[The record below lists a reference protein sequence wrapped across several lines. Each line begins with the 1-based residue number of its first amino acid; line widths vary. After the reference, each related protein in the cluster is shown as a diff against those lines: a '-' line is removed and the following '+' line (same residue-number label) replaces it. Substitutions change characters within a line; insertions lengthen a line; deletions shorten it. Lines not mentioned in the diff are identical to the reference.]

1 MASPRKST
9 QKKKAKLSKV
19 VKQPATKVNW
29 IFSANSVSSKE
40 VSSIC
45 LKLFTKEKTLL
56 DDLFEYAI
64 VGLKEVANKHSYDI
78 IGYVQLGKRARWTRK
93 DVINHLG
100 YEVKTFSSNDTV
112 FGHLEK
118 SLQPGEIIKQIKAI
132 ADVDNVTEGGTV
144 RKKGTKKYSLKR
156 DDDEKD
162 DDDDS
167 KSDDDD
173 GDECLFIHKKVERKM
188 VKEASPYTT
197 LKSAISNNDSA
208 GDGITYGLCSSVD
221 QVSGVARATT
231 SLGSSSNTSSSPMRI
246 SKVPPSNVTDV
257 ILPNISNY
265 TTSMQN
271 TIEATITRLFEQN
284 NSRLIARLVTGVN
297 ENTTLI
303 DDKFKT
309 LITDIAENFKI
320 LLEIL
325 VAALRDY
332 IDEQN
337 KIEGEGKIPAN
348 NKITESS

>member
-1 MASPRKST
+1 M
-9 QKKKAKLSKV
+9 
-19 VKQPATKVNW
+19 
-29 IFSANSVSSKE
+29 
-40 VSSIC
+40 
-45 LKLFTKEKTLL
+45 

-78 IGYVQLGKRARWTRK
+78 IGYVQLGKRERWTRK

-100 YEVKTFSSNDTV
+100 YEVKTYSSNDTV

-118 SLQPGEIIKQIKAI
+118 SMQPGEIIQHIKAI

-156 DDDEKD
+156 DDDEKE

-173 GDECLFIHKKVERKM
+173 GNECLFIHKNEKR
-188 VKEASPYTT
+188 
-197 LKSAISNNDSA
+197 
-208 GDGITYGLCSSVD
+208 SSVD
-221 QVSGVARATT
+221 QLSGVARATT

-271 TIEATITRLFEQN
+271 AIEATITRLFEEY
-284 NSRLIARLVTGVN
+284 NSRLIARLETRVN
-297 ENTTLI
+297 QNTTLI
-303 DDKFKT
+303 DDNFKT

-320 LLEIL
+320 LLEFL
-325 VAALRDY
+325 VIALRDY
-332 IDEQN
+332 CNEED

>member
-1 MASPRKST
+1 
-9 QKKKAKLSKV
+9 
-19 VKQPATKVNW
+19 
-29 IFSANSVSSKE
+29 
-40 VSSIC
+40 
-45 LKLFTKEKTLL
+45 L

-100 YEVKTFSSNDTV
+100 YEVKTYSSNDTV

-118 SLQPGEIIKQIKAI
+118 SMQPGEIIQHIKAI

-156 DDDEKD
+156 DDDEKE

-173 GDECLFIHKKVERKM
+173 GNECLFIHKNEKR
-188 VKEASPYTT
+188 
-197 LKSAISNNDSA
+197 
-208 GDGITYGLCSSVD
+208 SSVD
-221 QVSGVARATT
+221 QLSGVARATT

-271 TIEATITRLFEQN
+271 AIEATITRLFEEN

-303 DDKFKT
+303 DDNFKT

-320 LLEIL
+320 LLEFL
-325 VAALRDY
+325 VTALRDY
-332 IDEQN
+332 CNEED

>member
-9 QKKKAKLSKV
+9 EKKKAKLSKV

-29 IFSANSVSSKE
+29 IFSANCVSSKE

-56 DDLFEYAI
+56 DDFFEYAI
-64 VGLKEVANKHSYDI
+64 VGLKEVTNKHSYNI
-78 IGYVQLGKRARWTRK
+78 IGYVQLGKRARWARK

-100 YEVKTFSSNDTV
+100 YEVKTYSSGDMV
-112 FGHLEK
+112 FERLEK
-118 SLQPGEIIKQIKAI
+118 SLKPAEIIEHIKAN

-156 DDDEKD
+156 DDDQKED
-162 DDDDS
+162 DDEDET

-173 GDECLFIHKKVERKM
+173 GEECHFIHKNEKR
-188 VKEASPYTT
+188 
-197 LKSAISNNDSA
+197 
-208 GDGITYGLCSSVD
+208 SSVD
-221 QVSGVARATT
+221 QLSGFARATT

-271 TIEATITRLFEQN
+271 AIEATITRLFEEY
-284 NSRLIARLVTGVN
+284 NSRLIARLETRVN
-297 ENTTLI
+297 QNTTLI
-303 DDKFKT
+303 DDNFKT

-320 LLEIL
+320 LLEFL
-325 VAALRDY
+325 VIALRDY
-332 IDEQN
+332 CNEED

>member
-1 MASPRKST
+1 MTSPRKST
-9 QKKKAKLSKV
+9 RQKKAKLSNV

-78 IGYVQLGKRARWTRK
+78 IGYVQIGKRARWTRK

-100 YEVKTFSSNDTV
+100 YEVKTYSSNDTV

-118 SLQPGEIIKQIKAI
+118 SLQPGEIIKHIKAI

-156 DDDEKD
+156 DDDEKE

-173 GDECLFIHKKVERKM
+173 GNECLFIHKNEKR
-188 VKEASPYTT
+188 
-197 LKSAISNNDSA
+197 
-208 GDGITYGLCSSVD
+208 SSVD
-221 QVSGVARATT
+221 QLSGVARATT
-231 SLGSSSNTSSSPMRI
+231 SLGSSSNTGSSPLRI
-246 SKVPPSNVTDV
+246 SRVPPSNVTDV

-271 TIEATITRLFEQN
+271 AIEATITRLFEEN

-348 NKITESS
+348 N

>member
-29 IFSANSVSSKE
+29 IFSANCVSSKE

-78 IGYVQLGKRARWTRK
+78 IGYVQIGKRARWTRK

-100 YEVKTFSSNDTV
+100 YEVKTYSSNDTV

-118 SLQPGEIIKQIKAI
+118 SMQPGEIIQHIKAI

-173 GDECLFIHKKVERKM
+173 GNECLFIHKNEKR
-188 VKEASPYTT
+188 
-197 LKSAISNNDSA
+197 
-208 GDGITYGLCSSVD
+208 SSVD
-221 QVSGVARATT
+221 QLSGVARATT

-271 TIEATITRLFEQN
+271 AIEATITRLFEEN
-284 NSRLIARLVTGVN
+284 NSRLTARLVTGVN

-320 LLEIL
+320 LLEFL
-325 VAALRDY
+325 VIATRDY
-332 IDEQN
+332 CNEED

>member
-29 IFSANSVSSKE
+29 IFSANCVSSKE

-78 IGYVQLGKRARWTRK
+78 IGYVQIGKRARWTRK

-100 YEVKTFSSNDTV
+100 YEVKTYSSNDTV

-118 SLQPGEIIKQIKAI
+118 SMQPGEIIQHIKAI

-173 GDECLFIHKKVERKM
+173 GNECLFIHKNEKR
-188 VKEASPYTT
+188 
-197 LKSAISNNDSA
+197 
-208 GDGITYGLCSSVD
+208 SSVD
-221 QVSGVARATT
+221 QLSGVARATT

-271 TIEATITRLFEQN
+271 AIEATITRLFEEN
-284 NSRLIARLVTGVN
+284 NSRLTARLVTGVN

-303 DDKFKT
+303 DDNFKT
-309 LITDIAENFKI
+309 LIKDIAENFKI

-325 VAALRDY
+325 AANFQGQSQL
-332 IDEQN
+332 E
-337 KIEGEGKIPAN
+337 
-348 NKITESS
+348 

>member
-29 IFSANSVSSKE
+29 IFSANCVSSKE

-64 VGLKEVANKHSYDI
+64 VGLKEVTNKHSYDI
-78 IGYVQLGKRARWTRK
+78 IGYVQLGKRARWARK

-100 YEVKTFSSNDTV
+100 YEVKTYSSGDMV
-112 FGHLEK
+112 FERLEK
-118 SLQPGEIIKQIKAI
+118 SLKPAEIIEHIKAN

-173 GDECLFIHKKVERKM
+173 GNECLFIHKNEKR
-188 VKEASPYTT
+188 
-197 LKSAISNNDSA
+197 
-208 GDGITYGLCSSVD
+208 SSVD
-221 QVSGVARATT
+221 QLSGVARATT

-271 TIEATITRLFEQN
+271 AIEATITRLFEEN

-303 DDKFKT
+303 DDNFKT

-320 LLEIL
+320 LLEFL

-332 IDEQN
+332 CNEED

>member
-1 MASPRKST
+1 MTSPRKST
-9 QKKKAKLSKV
+9 RQKKAKLSNV

-29 IFSANSVSSKE
+29 IFSANCVSTKE

-64 VGLKEVANKHSYDI
+64 VGLKEVAKHSYNI
-78 IGYVQLGKRARWTRK
+78 FGYLQLGKSRRWTRK
-93 DVINHLG
+93 DVINHVG
-100 YEVKTFSSNDTV
+100 YDVTTYSSSDTV
-112 FGHLEK
+112 FNCIEK
-118 SLQPGEIIKQIKAI
+118 SLKPVEIIQHIKAI

-156 DDDEKD
+156 DDDEEEDD

-167 KSDDDD
+167 KSDDDN
-173 GDECLFIHKKVERKM
+173 GDECLFIHKNVER
-188 VKEASPYTT
+188 
-197 LKSAISNNDSA
+197 
-208 GDGITYGLCSSVD
+208 SSVD
-221 QVSGVARATT
+221 QLSGVARATT

>member
-100 YEVKTFSSNDTV
+100 YDVKTFSSNDTV

-167 KSDDDD
+167 KSDDDE
-173 GDECLFIHKKVERKM
+173 GNECLFFHKNEKR
-188 VKEASPYTT
+188 
-197 LKSAISNNDSA
+197 
-208 GDGITYGLCSSVD
+208 SSVD
-221 QVSGVARATT
+221 QSSRVARATT

-284 NSRLIARLVTGVN
+284 NSRLIAPLVTGVN

>member
-1 MASPRKST
+1 MTSPRKST

-29 IFSANSVSSKE
+29 IFSANCVSSKE

-78 IGYVQLGKRARWTRK
+78 IGYVQIGKRARWTRK

-100 YEVKTFSSNDTV
+100 YEVKTYSSNDTV

-118 SLQPGEIIKQIKAI
+118 SLQPVEIIQHIKAI

-156 DDDEKD
+156 DDDEKE

-173 GDECLFIHKKVERKM
+173 GNECLFIHKNEKR
-188 VKEASPYTT
+188 
-197 LKSAISNNDSA
+197 
-208 GDGITYGLCSSVD
+208 SSVD
-221 QVSGVARATT
+221 QLSGVARATT

-271 TIEATITRLFEQN
+271 AIEATITRLFEEN

-348 NKITESS
+348 N

>member
-1 MASPRKST
+1 MTSPRKST
-9 QKKKAKLSKV
+9 RQKKAKLSNV

-29 IFSANSVSSKE
+29 IFSANCVSTKE

-100 YEVKTFSSNDTV
+100 YEVKTYSSNDTV

-118 SLQPGEIIKQIKAI
+118 SLQPGEIIQHIKAI

-173 GDECLFIHKKVERKM
+173 GNECLFIHKNEKR
-188 VKEASPYTT
+188 
-197 LKSAISNNDSA
+197 
-208 GDGITYGLCSSVD
+208 SSVD
-221 QVSGVARATT
+221 QLSGVARATT

-271 TIEATITRLFEQN
+271 AIEATITRLFEEN

-303 DDKFKT
+303 DDNFKT

-332 IDEQN
+332 INEEN
-337 KIEGEGKIPAN
+337 KTEGEGKIPAN

>member
-9 QKKKAKLSKV
+9 EKKKAKLSKV

-29 IFSANSVSSKE
+29 IFSANCVSSKE

-100 YEVKTFSSNDTV
+100 YEVKTYSSNDMV
-112 FGHLEK
+112 FERLEK
-118 SLQPGEIIKQIKAI
+118 SLKPAEIIQHIKAI

-144 RKKGTKKYSLKR
+144 RKKGTKKHSLKR
-156 DDDEKD
+156 DDDEKE

-173 GDECLFIHKKVERKM
+173 GNECLFIHKNEKR
-188 VKEASPYTT
+188 
-197 LKSAISNNDSA
+197 
-208 GDGITYGLCSSVD
+208 SSVD
-221 QVSGVARATT
+221 QLSGVARATT
-231 SLGSSSNTSSSPMRI
+231 SLGSSSNTNSSPIRMSR
-246 SKVPPSNVTDV
+246 VPPSNITDV

-271 TIEATITRLFEQN
+271 AIEATITRLFEEY
-284 NSRLIARLVTGVN
+284 NSRLIARLETRVN
-297 ENTTLI
+297 QNTTLI
-303 DDKFKT
+303 DDNFKT

-320 LLEIL
+320 LLEFL
-325 VAALRDY
+325 VAGFREEAER
-332 IDEQN
+332 
-337 KIEGEGKIPAN
+337 
-348 NKITESS
+348 

>member
-29 IFSANSVSSKE
+29 IFSANRVSSKE

-45 LKLFTKEKTLL
+45 LRLFTKEKTLL
-56 DDLFEYAI
+56 DDFFEYAI
-64 VGLKEVANKHSYDI
+64 VGLKEVAKHSYNI
-78 IGYVQLGKRARWTRK
+78 FGYLQLGKSRRWTRK
-93 DVINHLG
+93 DVINHVG
-100 YEVKTFSSNDTV
+100 YDVTTYSSSDTV
-112 FGHLEK
+112 FNCIEK
-118 SLQPGEIIKQIKAI
+118 SLKPVEIIEHITTLS
-132 ADVDNVTEGGTV
+132 DVDNVTVGGTV
-144 RKKGTKKYSLKR
+144 RKKGPKYIKKR
-156 DDDEKD
+156 DDDEKE

-231 SLGSSSNTSSSPMRI
+231 SLGSSSNTSTSPMRI
-246 SKVPPSNVTDV
+246 SRVPPSNIRDV
-257 ILPNISNY
+257 ILPNIPNY
-265 TTSMQN
+265 TSSMQN
-271 TIEATITRLFEQN
+271 AIEATIKRLFEEN
-284 NSRLIARLVTGVN
+284 NSCLIASMEKNVSRLVAGVN

-303 DDKFKT
+303 DDNFKT
-309 LITDIAENFKI
+309 LIKDIAENVKT
-320 LLEIL
+320 LLELL
-325 VAALRDY
+325 VATFRD
-332 IDEQN
+332 N
-337 KIEGEGKIPAN
+337 R
-348 NKITESS
+348 S

>member
-167 KSDDDD
+167 KSDDGD
-173 GDECLFIHKKVERKM
+173 GNECLFFHKNEKR
-188 VKEASPYTT
+188 
-197 LKSAISNNDSA
+197 
-208 GDGITYGLCSSVD
+208 SSVD
-221 QVSGVARATT
+221 QLSRVARATT

>member
-1 MASPRKST
+1 MTWPRKAT
-9 QKKKAKLSKV
+9 RKKKAKLSNV

-29 IFSANSVSSKE
+29 IFSANCVSTKE

-45 LKLFTKEKTLL
+45 LNLFTKEKTLL

-78 IGYVQLGKRARWTRK
+78 IGYVQIGKKERWTRK

-100 YEVKTFSSNDTV
+100 YEVKTYSSNDMV
-112 FGHLEK
+112 FERLEK
-118 SLQPGEIIKQIKAI
+118 SLKPAEIIQHIKAI

-156 DDDEKD
+156 DDDEKESD

-173 GDECLFIHKKVERKM
+173 GDECLFIHKNVER
-188 VKEASPYTT
+188 
-197 LKSAISNNDSA
+197 
-208 GDGITYGLCSSVD
+208 SSVD
-221 QVSGVARATT
+221 QLSGVARATT
-231 SLGSSSNTSSSPMRI
+231 SLGSSSNTGSSPLRI
-246 SKVPPSNVTDV
+246 SKVLPSNVTDV

-271 TIEATITRLFEQN
+271 AIEATITRLFEEN
-284 NSRLIARLVTGVN
+284 NSRLTARLVTGVN

-303 DDKFKT
+303 DDNFKT

-320 LLEIL
+320 LLEFL
-325 VAALRDY
+325 VISLRDY
-332 IDEQN
+332 CNEED

-348 NKITESS
+348 NKITD

>member
-1 MASPRKST
+1 MTSPRKST
-9 QKKKAKLSKV
+9 RQKKAKLSNV

-29 IFSANSVSSKE
+29 IFSANCVSTKE

-64 VGLKEVANKHSYDI
+64 VGLKEVAKHSYNI
-78 IGYVQLGKRARWTRK
+78 FGYLQLGKSRRWTRK
-93 DVINHLG
+93 DVINHVG
-100 YEVKTFSSNDTV
+100 YDVTTYSSSDTV
-112 FGHLEK
+112 FNCIEK
-118 SLQPGEIIKQIKAI
+118 SLKPVEIIQHIKAI

-156 DDDEKD
+156 DDDEEEDD

-167 KSDDDD
+167 KSDDDN
-173 GDECLFIHKKVERKM
+173 GDECLFIHKNVER
-188 VKEASPYTT
+188 
-197 LKSAISNNDSA
+197 
-208 GDGITYGLCSSVD
+208 SSVD
-221 QVSGVARATT
+221 QLSGVARATT
-231 SLGSSSNTSSSPMRI
+231 SLGSSSNTGSSPLRI

-271 TIEATITRLFEQN
+271 AIEATITRLFEEN

-303 DDKFKT
+303 DDNFKT

-320 LLEIL
+320 LLEFL
-325 VAALRDY
+325 VATFRDY
-332 IDEQN
+332 RNEED

-348 NKITESS
+348 N